1 MSKLKA
7 TKKSFSCK
15 ECGFRSLKWLGKCP
29 ECGSWDSF
37 IEINAEKGG
46 ADGPLINGYEEIKP
60 ISLSEISEK
69 EQQKRYLTTIGEFD
83 RVLGGG
89 IVPGSLILLGGE
101 PGIGKSTILL
111 QALSKLCAIGL
122 KILYVSGEES
132 GSQIKLRANR
142 LGINE
147 DIFILSNPSL
157 EATLE
162 SIEKI
167 SPDIL
172 AIDSI
177 QTIFSSNISSL
188 PGSIG
193 QIRGITSTLM
203 HLAKKRHMPT
213 FIIGHVTKE
222 GAIAGPKTLE
232 HMVDTVLYFE
242 GDRTQSFRIL
252 RTVKNRFGPC
262 HEIGIF
268 EMCDSGLNEVKNP
281 SHLFLGEDKKHSTGS
296 VIFPA
301 IEGTRPILIEIQALV
316 NNSFLAL
323 PRRTTSGIDTNR
335 LALLVAVSEKIL
347 GLTLYDKDIFLNVV
361 GGFKLTETACD
372 LPIICAIISSLKE
385 VPLPTNIAF
394 FGEVGLTGE
403 IRPVT
408 NMPLRLNEVQRLGF
422 NMCVMPYSSEKSIT
436 TIKDLKI
443 ITIRHLKEL
452 HDILTFSN
460 NL

>member
-1 MSKLKA
+1 VSALRSSKKR
-7 TKKSFSCK
+7 FSCK
-15 ECGFRSLKWLGKCP
+15 ACGFISLKWLGKCP

-37 IEINAEKGG
+37 IEIIEEKSGKETLLEQ
-46 ADGPLINGYEEIKP
+46 PFNEIKP
-60 ISLSEISEK
+60 IRLGKITEK
-69 EQQKRYLTTIGEFD
+69 ERQKRYITGISEFD
-83 RVLGGG
+83 RILGGG

-111 QALSKLCAIGL
+111 QVLSKLSFLGL
-122 KILYVSGEES
+122 KVLYVSGEES
-132 GSQIKLRANR
+132 ASQIKLRANR

-147 DIFILSNPSL
+147 DIFILSNPSF

-162 SIEKI
+162 NVKRL
-167 SPDIL
+167 SPHIL

-177 QTIFSSNISSL
+177 QTVFSAQLSSP
-188 PGSIG
+188 PGSVG
-193 QIRGITSTLM
+193 QIKGVTSELM
-203 HLAKKRHMPT
+203 HLAKKRHIPI
-213 FIIGHVTKE
+213 FVIGHVTKE

-262 HEIGIF
+262 QEIGVF
-268 EMCDSGLNEVKNP
+268 EMRNSGLYEVKNP
-281 SHLFLGEDKKHSTGS
+281 SNLFLGDNTKQEPGS

-301 IEGTRPILIEIQALV
+301 IEGTRPILVEIQALV

-335 LALLVAVSEKIL
+335 LALLIAVSEKIL

-361 GGFKLTETACD
+361 GGFKITETACD
-372 LPIICAIISSLKE
+372 LPVICAIFSSLREIPVPKE
-385 VPLPTNIAF
+385 TAF

-403 IRPVT
+403 IRSVT
-408 NMPLRLNEVQRLGF
+408 HSLIRLKEVQRLGF
-422 NMCVMPYSSEKSIT
+422 KRCVMPRSSHSEKDSPT
-436 TIKDLKI
+436 AKELKI
-443 ITIRHLKEL
+443 ITIKHLKEL
-452 HDILTFSN
+452 IEIFS
-460 NL
+460 